1 MNTTSASATGPAP
14 TGASAEPAVPPEAAA
29 PTNGQPAVPSVAAPT
44 SSGRGS
50 VHGDGS
56 GVRGRSGWLPD
67 VLVDGPAASCD
78 VLVELVDT
86 LRQID
91 RLTAKATDLVA
102 RAHTTGEVE
111 DATGLPLELWL
122 SAAGRRTRSDR
133 RMLQSVAELRSKL
146 PSLAEGFDAGKVS
159 WAQVRAVV
167 CACVKLPDQLLGS
180 VDEALAGEI
189 EVLADADPD
198 ALVHVVSQATRSL
211 EDGPDAEHAAAE
223 VRERFLAIQP
233 RLDGTGG
240 SIYGEAD
247 AYGLAVLSEALDA
260 GTPPPDVRVRDQ
272 IGERNSD
279 ETRRAQV
286 RAQQGRRRM
295 DALIAMAE
303 RSLFSGAQPGRD
315 VRRGHGAT
323 ATGTPDTARDDD
335 GRGQTGHPT
344 GGVRPTPTLLVTMS
358 YETLIGA
365 SNDPASL
372 LTTLTGGRMKVAAD
386 TARRLVDEAG
396 ATIRTIVLEDTG
408 QILGVGRK
416 NYQPP
421 GWLRDALLVRDQTC
435 RAPHCLTAARRCDL
449 DHADPW
455 TAVPGPDGRT
465 VGGPTDIINLAHL
478 CRTDHGAKDRDGW
491 HVYGLT
497 RGRQRGLHRWTHRR
511 TGLTIDTAPAA
522 RRLPLPTAQPTPR
535 AGPAP
540 PTGHARATNAPPR
553 AGPAP

>member
-1 MNTTSASATGPAP
+1 LAAIVVEHIASKRRYGSPRIHAELQDQGWRVGVNRIARLMAEQGIEGRSSRMRRHSLTRQAKVAPDIPDLLERDFTAEQPDTRWVTDISYVPTAEGWVYLAVIQDLASKAVVGWAARPHMRTSLVLEALSMATTARQPAPGLIVHSDRGSQYTSAEWLDALTEVDAKRRWAGSGSLGTTPRPSPGSAGSRSSWSTRSERSPHAIRPSWRSPATSAGTTP
-14 TGASAEPAVPPEAAA
+14 PGATRRCNIAAHTSGSAPLPSPVPPDL
-29 PTNGQPAVPSVAAPT
+29 TVSVPA
-44 SSGRGS
+44 
-50 VHGDGS
+50 GD
-56 GVRGRSGWLPD
+56 
-67 VLVDGPAASCD
+67 
-78 VLVELVDT
+78 
-86 LRQID
+86 
-91 RLTAKATDLVA
+91 
-102 RAHTTGEVE
+102 
-111 DATGLPLELWL
+111 
-122 SAAGRRTRSDR
+122 
-133 RMLQSVAELRSKL
+133 
-146 PSLAEGFDAGKVS
+146 
-159 WAQVRAVV
+159 
-167 CACVKLPDQLLGS
+167 
-180 VDEALAGEI
+180 
-189 EVLADADPD
+189 
-198 ALVHVVSQATRSL
+198 
-211 EDGPDAEHAAAE
+211 
-223 VRERFLAIQP
+223 
-233 RLDGTGG
+233 
-240 SIYGEAD
+240 
-247 AYGLAVLSEALDA
+247 
-260 GTPPPDVRVRDQ
+260 
-272 IGERNSD
+272 
-279 ETRRAQV
+279 
-286 RAQQGRRRM
+286 
-295 DALIAMAE
+295 
-303 RSLFSGAQPGRD
+303 
-315 VRRGHGAT
+315 
-323 ATGTPDTARDDD
+323 
-335 GRGQTGHPT
+335 
-344 GGVRPTPTLLVTMS
+344 
-358 YETLIGA
+358 GA